1 MLVML
6 LTLSPRCDA
15 GKAPHG
21 PPLRAGAQ
29 GRPVGEVRQ
38 ETLVWSRDGAGGRR
52 SNPLV
57 GAGLH
62 VPGCGERI
70 ETVAR
75 AGWLRRGQLQGCW
88 CWTISWSI
96 LLPQEG
102 RRAAGAPH
110 GSVYRT
116 WGTLYASALSQGKV
130 LKTAFPSLSSP
141 APYTLSEC
149 CFSYIESPLRLANLK
164 GFYRTP
170 EECFSPAVV

>member
-1 MLVML
+1 MHDWQGPAEGSGGLSGRVRKGESSTVGRSCPHPARKSPHTAAMLGARAVLVLVML

-21 PPLRAGAQ
+21 PLLRVGAQ

-75 AGWLRRGQLQGCW
+75 AGWLWQGQPQGYWCPGREGGHLGLLMAASSELGGHCMHQLCHRGR
-88 CWTISWSI
+88 S
-96 LLPQEG
+96 
-102 RRAAGAPH
+102 
-110 GSVYRT
+110 
-116 WGTLYASALSQGKV
+116 
-130 LKTAFPSLSSP
+130 
-141 APYTLSEC
+141 
-149 CFSYIESPLRLANLK
+149 
-164 GFYRTP
+164 
-170 EECFSPAVV
+170 